1 MLRDVPDCS
10 LDIIGDGP
18 ERKKFSDLAAELG
31 IPNSVHFYGRQSR
44 DYVAEAMRQCTVFA
58 LPSTYEGLG
67 CVYLEAMACAK
78 PAIGCRGQGVE
89 EVIEHGKTG
98 MLVTAENKK
107 ELTNAMLTLLQDK
120 ELRWRMG
127 TNARAVIL
135 NRFTLNHQVQQLA
148 EVYRRCLR

>member
-1 MLRDVPDCS
+1 
-10 LDIIGDGP
+10 
-18 ERKKFSDLAAELG
+18 
-31 IPNSVHFYGRQSR
+31 
-44 DYVAEAMRQCTVFA
+44 
-58 LPSTYEGLG
+58 
-67 CVYLEAMACAK
+67 MACAK

>member
-1 MLRDVPDCS
+1 VDTEKFFPQKEPAASLRILSVGNLIPVKGHASLLRAFAPVLRDVPDCS

-67 CVYLEAMACAK
+67 CVYLEAMA
-78 PAIGCRGQGVE
+78 
-89 EVIEHGKTG
+89 
-98 MLVTAENKK
+98 
-107 ELTNAMLTLLQDK
+107 
-120 ELRWRMG
+120 
-127 TNARAVIL
+127 
-135 NRFTLNHQVQQLA
+135 
-148 EVYRRCLR
+148 